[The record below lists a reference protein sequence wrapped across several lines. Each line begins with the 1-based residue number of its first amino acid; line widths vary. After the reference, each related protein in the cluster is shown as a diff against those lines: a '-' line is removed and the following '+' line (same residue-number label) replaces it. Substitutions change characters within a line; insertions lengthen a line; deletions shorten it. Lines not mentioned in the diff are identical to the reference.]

1 MTNLLEKSLIT
12 GFGIFALILFL
23 ILIAPFFQ
31 EIEEY
36 KENEKDALDEYTN
49 FVNKVNSAITYFIN
63 NNETEYIEKIEY
75 PENINVTFKENYAI
89 FDFLIDNK
97 VYSKILKYDG
107 QFIHKSY
114 CNILPKT
121 YELIITLNSS
131 LLIIDFNNLD

>member
-49 FVNKVNSAITYFIN
+49 FVNKVNSAIIYF
-63 NNETEYIEKIEY
+63 TK
-75 PENINVTFKENYAI
+75 T
-89 FDFLIDNK
+89 
-97 VYSKILKYDG
+97 IL
-107 QFIHKSY
+107 
-114 CNILPKT
+114 T
-121 YELIITLNSS
+121 
-131 LLIIDFNNLD
+131 